1 MGTLYVVATPI
12 GNLEDVTLRALRV
25 LREASLIA
33 AEDTRTTRKLLSRY
47 DVHTPVTS
55 FHDANAARKL
65 PALLA
70 ALRDGAVALVSD
82 AGMPLVSDPGYQ
94 LVSAAT
100 AAGVPVVAVP
110 GPSAV
115 TTALVVSGLPA
126 DRFLFLGFLPRRVA
140 ERRAALQALAREQ
153 HTLVAFEAPHRLRQT
168 LHDLLAALG
177 DRRIAACRELT
188 ELHEEVFRGSVQE
201 ALAHFTEPRGE
212 FTLVVEGAHRRRPR
226 RIPRRRPHGAPPP
239 ARRGS
244 PRQGRRRHRGR
255 RHGPP
260 PPASLPPLAGPPG
273 PAHCAPAPRRLG
285 CLVPQ
290 PTLGAPPRGAG
301 VAHGRR

>member
-1 MGTLYVVATPI
+1 MGALYVVATPI

-115 TTALVVSGLPA
+115 TAALVVSGLPA
-126 DRFLFLGFLPRRVA
+126 DRFLFLGFLPRKA
-140 ERRAALQALAREQ
+140 GERRSVLRALAREQ

-168 LHDLLAALG
+168 LNDLLSALG
-177 DRRIAACRELT
+177 DRRIAVCRELT
-188 ELHEEVFRGSVQE
+188 KLHEEVFRGSVQE

-212 FTLVVEGAHRRRPR
+212 FTLVVEGASAATPATSLDDARTELLRLRAEGAR
-226 RIPRRRPHGAPPP
+226 AKDAVDTVAGALGLPRRRVYRLWLDLRAPPI
-239 ARRGS
+239 A
-244 PRQGRRRHRGR
+244 PR
-255 RHGPP
+255 
-260 PPASLPPLAGPPG
+260 PPG
-273 PAHCAPAPRRLG
+273 G
-285 CLVPQ
+285 
-290 PTLGAPPRGAG
+290 
-301 VAHGRR
+301 